1 MAELVKVKDLAEISQ
16 QSICCSYKPYCRGI
30 IKGGSVIDRFFF
42 FRCALQTIWRKQS
55 AFTWIS
61 QFWKLLSAM
70 FVPFIMVTELSGVQ
84 FGLKSYVWFQ
94 NQVSTQCE
102 FNLKSQVWF
111 QTKIAQYKVQ
121 LPLYYIHFEIAQVQ
135 DLVSSNILLMQYWA
149 SLKLN
154 SSIFGGE
161 KRKFSKQW
169 LQNLPHDTLCLSFSC
184 NYIGYFKQALESDW
198 LFCFQCSLIIGCENE
213 AI

>member
-1 MAELVKVKDLAEISQ
+1 ML
-16 QSICCSYKPYCRGI
+16 I
-30 IKGGSVIDRFFF
+30 IDIMW
-42 FRCALQTIWRKQS
+42 C
-55 AFTWIS
+55 
-61 QFWKLLSAM
+61 
-70 FVPFIMVTELSGVQ
+70 IMVIELTENPMCD
-84 FGLKSYVWFQ
+84 F
-94 NQVSTQCE
+94 
-102 FNLKSQVWF
+102 
-111 QTKIAQYKVQ
+111 KIERAHSASLIWNHKYDFRPKFAQHKVQ
-121 LPLYYIHFEIAQVQ
+121 LPLYYIHFEIAPVQ

-161 KRKFSKQW
+161 KREFSKQW

-198 LFCFQCSLIIGCENE
+198 LFCFQCSLIIGWEND

>member
-1 MAELVKVKDLAEISQ
+1 
-16 QSICCSYKPYCRGI
+16 
-30 IKGGSVIDRFFF
+30 
-42 FRCALQTIWRKQS
+42 
-55 AFTWIS
+55 
-61 QFWKLLSAM
+61 M

-154 SSIFGGE
+154 SSIFWGE
-161 KRKFSKQW
+161 KREFSKQW

-184 NYIGYFKQALESDW
+184 NYIGYFKQALKSDW
-198 LFCFQCSLIIGCENE
+198 LFCFQCSLLIGWKND